1 MRLASWIIG
10 SVLATAAC
18 STPPSATDLHTAGPP
33 MVEQIRLTEVV
44 DGNPRV
50 VFGFGGHDGATA
62 DDAHPVTTAA
72 AASNKLRIIMDEL
85 LRGNNLEEISCRG
98 IVDDNAFGRVPLG
111 TTPDDVARCSVSRD
125 LLPSRCPGSNPHS
138 VCICQNEAGCMVDGN
153 LVSAG
158 DPVGVKDLD
167 QDGAAD
173 ASQFLDGAV
182 SIVCDTVPVP
192 LNLDLSYWNPSGTQ
206 QTPAMGGFD
215 ALGPAIVL
223 QTSGPLP
230 TTASC
235 TVVFSPDVV
244 DKDGNQVCAPPDGD
258 VTSSCDPGDTSA
270 IVFMTE
276 PLGFTLATS
285 APGKPRT
292 ADIKIRG
299 NVPLD
304 PASLATITII
314 EGADT
319 VFTDFTATLGT
330 GAAVTDI
337 TIHPTLVDGFAANT
351 TYKITLPTTVTDTYH
366 KAAAQP
372 FEVSFTTGDM

>member
-33 MVEQIRLTEVV
+33 MVEQIRLTEVS
-44 DGNPRV
+44 DGNPHI
-50 VFGFGGHDGATA
+50 VFGFGGHAGATA
-62 DDAHPVTTAA
+62 DEAHPVTTAA

-153 LVSAG
+153 LVGAG

-182 SIVCDTVPVP
+182 SIVCDSVAVP

-258 VTSSCDPGDTSA
+258 VTRSCDPGDTSA

-276 PLGFTLATS
+276 PLVFVLVTS
-285 APGKPRT
+285 KPGMPLN
-292 ADIKIRG
+292 DPIVIRA
-299 NVPLD
+299 NVPMLET
-304 PASLATITII
+304 SLTNITIT

-319 VFTDFTATLGT
+319 VYTAFQASLGK

-337 TIHPTLVDGFAANT
+337 SIQPSTSFAANT
-351 TYKITLPTTVTDTYH
+351 TYKITVPITVTDTYH
-366 KAAAQP
+366 KGAAQP
-372 FEVSFTTGDM
+372 FEVSFTTGAM